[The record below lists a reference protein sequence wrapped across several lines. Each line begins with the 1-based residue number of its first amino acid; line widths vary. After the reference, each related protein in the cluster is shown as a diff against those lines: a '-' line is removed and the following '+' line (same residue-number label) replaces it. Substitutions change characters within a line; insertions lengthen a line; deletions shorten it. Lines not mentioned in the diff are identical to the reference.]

1 MGDVFPLVIDVEIIR
16 EILKR
21 GNTAEVKA
29 VKDGVLILE
38 VQKTV
43 RKK

>member
-1 MGDVFPLVIDVEIIR
+1 MGVVRPLVIDVETIR